1 MNLASPDGASPWL
14 PRYFLPVVC
23 CCFLLGSLPIEA
35 VAKVKAIY
43 KLLVTDYR
51 GNRWIDYTAVD
62 ASTYVTYNGG
72 TTFIKDVQVLAH
84 WKVKSEG
91 SLYGKSL
98 TNMKAWK
105 AKRPELQVVPNPSTV
120 SASKA
125 VPVSNSVQMSQQLAP
140 AVALRNRQRLALAKL
155 ASHQQAKEFSKFAD
169 ARNVK
174 VSDLLTPEKREK
186 IKLAQAIPGMIE
198 STPKNKPLLTKG
210 KRITAIN
217 KVDKKASQKVNLVTL
232 PAKPKPKPEPRR
244 SPQQLNSTVLRRV
257 NRYKNLIQSAA
268 KHHNVDPE
276 LLSALVYVES
286 GGNYQA
292 VSPKKA
298 RGLTQLTAATA
309 KELGVTDVFDPRQ
322 NIFGG
327 AEYLGKQ
334 LKSFGKES
342 LALAAYNAGPTRVRT
357 RQKLPS
363 ETRRYIQKVLQVKSE
378 LEAQ

>member
-1 MNLASPDGASPWL
+1 MNLASLFTSPWL
-14 PRYFLPVVC
+14 LRYFLPIVC
-23 CCFLLGSLPIEA
+23 YCFFLGNLPIEA

-84 WKVKSEG
+84 WRVKSEG

-105 AKRPELQVVPNPSTV
+105 PKQPEVQVVPNPSAV

-125 VPVSNSVQMSQQLAP
+125 ISRSKSAQISPQLAT
-140 AVALRNRQRLALAKL
+140 AAIALRNRQRLALAKL
-155 ASHQQAKEFSKFAD
+155 ASHQQAKEFSKFANS
-169 ARNVK
+169 RNVE

-186 IKLAQAIPGMIE
+186 IKLAQAIPGVIE
-198 STPKNKPLLTKG
+198 STPKNKPLLAKG
-210 KRITAIN
+210 KKITAID

-232 PAKPKPKPEPRR
+232 PAKPKPETRR

-268 KHHNVDPE
+268 KHYNVDPE

-342 LALAAYNAGPTRVRT
+342 LALAAYNAGPTRVRK

-363 ETRRYIQKVLQVKSE
+363 ETRRYVQKVLQVKSE

>member
-1 MNLASPDGASPWL
+1 MNLASSFTSPWL
-14 PRYFLPVVC
+14 LRYFLPIVC
-23 CCFLLGSLPIEA
+23 YCFFLGNLPIEA

-62 ASTYVTYNGG
+62 ASTYVIYNGG
-72 TTFIKDVQVLAH
+72 ITFIKDVQVLAH
-84 WKVKSEG
+84 WRVTNEG
-91 SLYGKSL
+91 SLYGKTL
-98 TNMKAWK
+98 TNMKAWSP
-105 AKRPELQVVPNPSTV
+105 KRPEVRAVPNPSV
-120 SASKA
+120 ASVPKA
-125 VPVSNSVQMSQQLAP
+125 ISRSNSVQMSQQLAP
-140 AVALRNRQRLALAKL
+140 AVALRNRQRLTLAKL
-155 ASHQQAKEFSKFAD
+155 ASHQQAKEFSKFANSK
-169 ARNVK
+169 NVE

-186 IKLAQAIPGMIE
+186 PRLAQVPPVMIE
-198 STPKNKPLLTKG
+198 PTPKNKVLLDKE
-210 KRITAIN
+210 KKIT
-217 KVDKKASQKVNLVTL
+217 VMDKEPSQEVNLVIL
-232 PAKPKPKPEPRR
+232 PARPKPKTKTRRR
-244 SPQQLNSTVLRRV
+244 SQRLNSTVLRRV

-268 KHHNVDPE
+268 KYYNVDPE

-327 AEYLGKQ
+327 AEYLRQQ
-334 LKSFGKES
+334 LKSFGKVS
-342 LALAAYNAGPTRVRT
+342 LALAAYNAGPTRVRS
-357 RQKLPS
+357 RRKLPS
-363 ETRRYIQKVLQVKSE
+363 ETQQYVQKVLRVQSE